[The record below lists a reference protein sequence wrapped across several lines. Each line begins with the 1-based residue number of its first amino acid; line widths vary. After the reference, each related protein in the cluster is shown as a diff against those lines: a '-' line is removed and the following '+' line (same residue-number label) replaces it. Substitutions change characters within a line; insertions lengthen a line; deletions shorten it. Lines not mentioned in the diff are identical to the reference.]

1 MCGGVFFCSFSFV
14 CFIPSPSLRSSS
26 TPTPLELCIL
36 LYVCHIISSYIMQ
49 YLKHHCPLSSSFDQ
63 SLHTGAVKLC
73 PLVNR
78 PPQSVP
84 CACLHPCSL
93 SSFSSPQPS
102 SSCPSLSAKQ
112 NWLSLGAIIHLHP
125 PPQLLTHWR
134 LGWSQTNSIMADNTA
149 TARKRAK

>member
-1 MCGGVFFCSFSFV
+1 MCGVFFFCSFSFV

-125 PPQLLTHWR
+125 PPPTPDALAAWLV
-134 LGWSQTNSIMADNTA
+134 SD
-149 TARKRAK
+149 K